1 MLSSE
6 PQFRTRVSPVIHL
19 PQRAW
24 WFPWA
29 WLKEQELAQAHSSNA
44 TPPGPGLAAGCYSAH
59 LGHGRA
65 RSPSPTAT
73 DTYAQV
79 LPLPPGSQQ
88 LISWRCC
95 LGKASPEEEVGSA
108 GRAGLPQPVG
118 ADHLIQFPQS
128 TWGSTGQTAVNA
140 QGSLWANACGL
151 LTSISHASSLNTL
164 PLGSSYHGHFKLITC
179 PRFCRNFF
187 SRNGSSF
194 NFWREFGSITGTRE
208 YRPSS
213 YEKCIGVVFYSFPE
227 ATT

>member
-1 MLSSE
+1 MISLSVAE
-6 PQFRTRVSPVIHL
+6 
-19 PQRAW
+19 RAGISAGTQLKRNPAW
-24 WFPWA
+24 PRARSRLLQCPPWA
-29 WLKEQELAQAHSSNA
+29 WPRSLSLPNSYRHLRS
-44 TPPGPGLAAGCYSAH
+44 GPS
-59 LGHGRA
+59 
-65 RSPSPTAT
+65 SPT
-73 DTYAQV
+73 
-79 LPLPPGSQQ
+79 GRSQQ

-140 QGSLWANACGL
+140 QGSLWDNACCL

-194 NFWREFGSITGTRE
+194 NFWTEFGSITGTRE